1 MSGAEVIPFDQG
13 REPAPALPHN
23 IEAEAVLLGGLM
35 QANDAIGRIADKVLP
50 EHFFE
55 PLHARIFSAIVREH
69 SLGNHADPVTLQ
81 PYFVDDPSMVELG
94 RGYLAQLTGSGA
106 AVVAIN
112 GCAEQVVELA
122 HRRKLLGALTNAAD
136 LVTKWD
142 ESIPELIA
150 EVDAAMNDA
159 LRIKRAEKGSIFA
172 EAFDRTLQAI
182 EDEAAGLGPQGI
194 KVQGL
199 EDFNGL
205 TGDLRRGELW
215 YVGGRPSMGKTALSL
230 RLALGA
236 AEAGNGTLF
245 ISLEM
250 REPELVTRAIA
261 DLAFDY
267 GQSPGFDAIRRG
279 RLDHFTR
286 ERIAEARQRI
296 AKFPLV
302 ITDPPSLNISR
313 LAMMIRRYRR
323 RLEAQGKTLD
333 LVIVDYLGLIKGSD
347 RRAKRYEEVGEIS
360 RTLKEVAKECDVAMV
375 VLAQLNREC
384 ERRDDKR
391 PMLSDL
397 RDAGDIEQDADGVLF
412 VYRDEYY
419 LERSEPEPT
428 DKKRAE
434 WEISMGYARD
444 RMEIIAA
451 KVRNGRVGKRNLYF
465 FAKHQAVRDSTFMR
479 DAH

>member
-1 MSGAEVIPFDQG
+1 MMAEVIPINQG
-13 REPAPALPHN
+13 QSEPGLPHSV
-23 IEAEAVLLGGLM
+23 EAEAVLLGGLM
-35 QANDAIGRIADKVLP
+35 MGNDAIGRIADRVLP

-55 PLHARIFSAIVREH
+55 PLHGRIFSAIVREH
-69 SLGNHADPVTLQ
+69 SLGRHADPVTLH
-81 PYFVDDPSMVELG
+81 PYFVDDPAMKEVP
-94 RGYLAQLTGSGA
+94 GYLGQLTGSGA
-106 AVVAIN
+106 SVVAIN
-112 GCAEQVVELA
+112 SCAEQVVELA
-122 HRRKLLGALTNAAD
+122 QRRRLLAALAEASE
-136 LVTKWD
+136 LVTRWD
-142 ESIPELIA
+142 ESVPELIA
-150 EVDAAMNDA
+150 AVDAAMNDA
-159 LRIKRAEKGSIFA
+159 LRVRRAEKGSIFH
-172 EAFDRTLQAI
+172 EAFDRTVQAI

-194 KVQGL
+194 RIHGL
-199 EDFNGL
+199 DDFNSL
-205 TGDLRRGELW
+205 TGDLRRGELM
-215 YVGGRPSMGKTALSL
+215 YIGGRPSMGKTALSL

-250 REPELVTRAIA
+250 RESELVTRAIA

-267 GQSPGFDAIRRG
+267 GQSPGYDAIRRG

-296 AKFPLV
+296 AKFPL
-302 ITDPPSLNISR
+302 ILTDPSTLNIGR
-313 LAMMIRRYRR
+313 LAMMIRRYKRK
-323 RLEAQGKTLD
+323 LEAQGQSLD
-333 LVIVDYLGLIKGSD
+333 MVIIDYLGLIKGSD
-347 RRAKRYEEVGEIS
+347 RRNKRYEEVGEIS
-360 RTLKEVAKECDVAMV
+360 RTLKEVAKDCDVAMV

-384 ERRDDKR
+384 EKREDKR

-397 RDAGDIEQDADGVLF
+397 RDAGDIEQDADQVLF
-412 VYRDEYY
+412 VYREEYY
-419 LERSEPEPT
+419 LERSEPDAT

-479 DAH
+479 DGY

>member
-1 MSGAEVIPFDQG
+1 MAAEVIPIDRG
-13 REPAPALPHN
+13 RGEPQLPHN

-35 QANDAIGRIADKVLP
+35 LGNDAIGRIADKVLP

-69 SLGNHADPVTLQ
+69 SLGRHADPVTLH
-81 PYFVDDPSMVELG
+81 PYFVDDPSIKELG
-94 RGYLAQLTGSGA
+94 AGYLAQLTGSGG
-106 AVVAIN
+106 AVLAIN

-122 HRRKLLGALTNAAD
+122 ERRRLIGALARATE
-136 LVTKWD
+136 LVTQWD

-150 EVDAAMNDA
+150 EVDLAMNDA
-159 LRIKRAEKGSIFA
+159 LRVKRAEKGSIFSD
-172 EAFDRTLQAI
+172 AFDRTLQSI

-194 KVQGL
+194 RIHGL
-199 EDFNGL
+199 DDFNSL
-205 TGDLRRGELW
+205 TGDLRRGELM
-215 YVGGRPSMGKTALSL
+215 YIGGRPSMGKTALSL

-236 AEAGNGTLF
+236 AEGGNGVLF

-250 REPELVTRAIA
+250 REAELVTRAIA
-261 DLAFDY
+261 DLVFDY
-267 GQSPGFDAIRRG
+267 GQSPGYDSIRRG

-296 AKFPLV
+296 AKFPL
-302 ITDPPSLNISR
+302 ILTDPSTLNIGR
-313 LAMMIRRYRR
+313 LAMMIRRYKR
-323 RLEAQGKTLD
+323 RLEAQGQRLD
-333 LVIVDYLGLIKGSD
+333 MVIIDYLGLITGSD
-347 RRAKRYEEVGEIS
+347 KRNKRYEEVGEIS

-397 RDAGDIEQDADGVLF
+397 RDAGDIEQDADQVLF

-428 DKKRAE
+428 DKKRQE
-434 WEISMGYARD
+434 WEVSMGYARD
-444 RMEIIAA
+444 RMELIAA
-451 KVRNGRVGKRNLYF
+451 KVRNGRVGKRNLFF
-465 FAKHQAVRDSTFMR
+465 FAKHQAVRDHTFMR
-479 DAH
+479 DGH